1 MRGVKGP
8 TRRLPRHYNTLNDIV
23 VLMTE
28 LDFGIQIEP
37 QFGFT
42 YERIREIAVEAER
55 LGFESIWLSD
65 HFFLTKESIGTNC
78 LECWTTLAAL
88 ARDTTTLRM
97 GPMVSAQSYR
107 SPALLANIAAS
118 LDHIS
123 DGRLYFGIGAGW
135 KVVEYEAYGYPFPK
149 PATRIRQL
157 DETIEIAKRMWTQ
170 EKATF
175 KGRHYSVEDALCYP
189 HPVQK
194 PHIPVWVG
202 GSGSLTLKVS
212 ARHADAVNFAWSQP
226 PAFFEERLGVLRRHC
241 SKIGRDYD
249 EIRKSAGLMITME
262 ETEEELEAELEDQR
276 RKAET
281 QYRRYL
287 SRQPP
292 NVVDTPEVVA
302 ERMGEYV
309 ALGIDHFILRFNYG
323 EEIQKMELFMDKVRK
338 NI

>member
-135 KVVEYEAYGYPFPK
+135 KMVEYEAYGYPFPK

-157 DETIEIAKRMWTQ
+157 DETIEIVKRMWTQ

-276 RKAET
+276 RKADT

>member
-1 MRGVKGP
+1 M
-8 TRRLPRHYNTLNDIV
+8 LNDIV

-170 EKATF
+170 EKTTF

>member
-1 MRGVKGP
+1 MVKGSKSK
-8 TRRLPRHYNTLNDIV
+8 LPRNYNTLKDK
-23 VLMTE
+23 VLPMTE

-42 YERIREIAVEAER
+42 YERIREIALEAER

-65 HFFLTKESIGTNC
+65 HFFLTKESIGTDC

-88 ARDTTTLRM
+88 ARDTTTLRL

-107 SPALLANIAAS
+107 NPGLLANIAAS

-123 DGRLYFGIGAGW
+123 NGRLYFGIGAGW

-175 KGRHYSVEDALCYP
+175 KGRYYSVEDALCYP
-189 HPVQK
+189 HPVQE
-194 PHIPVWVG
+194 PYIPVWVG
-202 GSGSLTLKVS
+202 GSGNLTLRVAAK
-212 ARHADAVNFAWSQP
+212 HADAVNFAWSQP
-226 PAFFEERLGVLRRHC
+226 PSFFEERLAVLGRHC

-262 ETEEELEAELEDQR
+262 ETEEELESELEDQNG
-276 RKAET
+276 KKDT
-281 QYRRYL
+281 PYRRYL

-292 NVVDTPEVVA
+292 NVVDTLEAVA

-309 ALGIDHFILRFNYG
+309 ALGIDHFVLRFNFG
-323 EEIQKMELFMDKVRK
+323 EELEKMRLFMDKVRK
-338 NI
+338 RI

>member
-1 MRGVKGP
+1 
-8 TRRLPRHYNTLNDIV
+8 
-23 VLMTE
+23 
-28 LDFGIQIEP
+28 
-37 QFGFT
+37 
-42 YERIREIAVEAER
+42 
-55 LGFESIWLSD
+55 
-65 HFFLTKESIGTNC
+65 
-78 LECWTTLAAL
+78 
-88 ARDTTTLRM
+88 
-97 GPMVSAQSYR
+97 MVSAQSYR

-276 RKAET
+276 RKEDT

-287 SRQPP
+287 SKQPP
-292 NVVDTPEVVA
+292 NVVDTPEAVA
-302 ERMGEYV
+302 EKMGEYV

>member
-1 MRGVKGP
+1 MRVVKGP
-8 TRRLPRHYNTLNDIV
+8 TRQLPRHYNTLNDIV
-23 VLMTE
+23 VPMTE

-88 ARDTTTLRM
+88 ARDTTTLRL

-212 ARHADAVNFAWSQP
+212 AKHADAVNFAWSQP
-226 PAFFEERLGVLRRHC
+226 PAFFEERLGVLGRHC

-276 RKAET
+276 RKADT

-292 NVVDTPEVVA
+292 NVVDTPEAVA